1 MCVSLRFGKVLELSA
16 KQSVKIQG
24 ETNMKS
30 KNCRAMGS
38 TGIRFTEE
46 QLRRCDEKS
55 TELGISRNEF
65 IRDAVEFYLEW
76 LSRESSEKFLTP
88 AFESVISAKLRDTED
103 RLSRVLFKIAVEQ
116 NVLAR
121 IVLADGEYEFPE
133 EAVEKMRRHAVQHVK
148 ETNGKV
154 SIVDLISDEDNPR
167 WQD

>member
-1 MCVSLRFGKVLELSA
+1 MSK
-16 KQSVKIQG
+16 K
-24 ETNMKS
+24 TNEV
-30 KNCRAMGS
+30 MGS
-38 TGIRFTEE
+38 TGVRFTEE
-46 QLRRCDEKS
+46 QLRRCDAKS

-65 IRDAVEFYLEW
+65 IREAVEFYLEW

-88 AFESVISAKLRDTED
+88 ALESVFSAKLRDAED
-103 RLSRVLFKIAVEQ
+103 RLARILFKMAVEQ

-121 IVLADGEYEFPE
+121 IILEDGHHVYEKDF
-133 EAVEKMRRHAVQHVK
+133 VEQIRRHAVQHVK

>member
-1 MCVSLRFGKVLELSA
+1 
-16 KQSVKIQG
+16 
-24 ETNMKS
+24 MKS

-88 AFESVISAKLRDTED
+88 ALESVFSAKLRDTED
-103 RLSRVLFKIAVEQ
+103 RLSRILFKIAVEQ

-121 IVLADGEYEFPE
+121 IILEDGHYVYEKDF
-133 EAVEKMRRHAVQHVK
+133 VEQYP
-148 ETNGKV
+148 
-154 SIVDLISDEDNPR
+154 SISDMKILVDIPFVHISSYKSILVYNLEST
-167 WQD
+167 QY